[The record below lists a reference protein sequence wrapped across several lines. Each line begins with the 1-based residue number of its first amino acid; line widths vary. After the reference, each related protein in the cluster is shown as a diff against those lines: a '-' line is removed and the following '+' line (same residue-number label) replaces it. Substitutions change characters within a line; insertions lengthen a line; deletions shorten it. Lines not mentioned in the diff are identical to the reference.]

1 MYCAAPTELQV
12 FFTAGICKHG
22 APNGAID
29 FELYNTKYLTQNIT
43 YRIFA
48 TAMAKIQPIRT
59 EEIEVNQPVNLS
71 DRAADNL
78 RFIRETMERST
89 HFTAVPGFG
98 GMLMGV
104 TAIVAAYIASQQI
117 YLRDWLIVWL
127 TEAFLAFAIGL
138 LAMWQKSKIAKVSL
152 VSAPARK
159 FAFGFV
165 PPLVAGIVITLGLW
179 RYEHYEMMAPV
190 WMLLYGA
197 AVVTGG
203 AFSVRVVPV
212 MGWAFIVLGA
222 TAFALPVSYG
232 NIFMGA
238 SFGLVHIIFGLIIA
252 RRYGG

>member
-1 MYCAAPTELQV
+1 
-12 FFTAGICKHG
+12 
-22 APNGAID
+22 
-29 FELYNTKYLTQNIT
+29 
-43 YRIFA
+43 
-48 TAMAKIQPIRT
+48 MAKLQAIKS
-59 EEIEVNQPVNLS
+59 EDSNEPVRLS
-71 DRAADNL
+71 DRASDNL

-89 HFTAVPGFG
+89 HFTAVPGYG

-104 TAIVAAYIASQQI
+104 TAVVAAYIAAQQI

-159 FAFGFV
+159 FAYGFL
-165 PPLVAGIVITLGLW
+165 PPLVCGVAITLGLW
-179 RYEHYEMMAPV
+179 RYEHYELMAPV

-203 AFSVRVVPV
+203 AFSVRIVPV
-212 MGWAFIVLGA
+212 MGWVFIALGA
-222 TAFALPVSYG
+222 IGFALPAGYG
-232 NIFMGA
+232 NILMGA
-238 SFGLVHIIFGLIIA
+238 SFGVVHIVFGAIIA